1 MAKSVEN
8 AEENIRHAWFVSLI
22 SLLSFSLLSFKY
34 QTLRSR
40 LQTCSG
46 KNIKRYGAGCKP
58 APAKNIKR
66 QKYQTLRSR
75 LQTCSGK
82 KDIDTVLDGVCN
94 PVRNVSSCAGRG
106 LQPRPAYYY
115 FAYLWII

>member
-82 KDIDTVLDGVCN
+82 KYQTAKIS
-94 PVRNVSSCAGRG
+94 NVTEQVANLLRQKRHRYCAGRG
-106 LQPRPAYYY
+106 LQPRP
-115 FAYLWII
+115 